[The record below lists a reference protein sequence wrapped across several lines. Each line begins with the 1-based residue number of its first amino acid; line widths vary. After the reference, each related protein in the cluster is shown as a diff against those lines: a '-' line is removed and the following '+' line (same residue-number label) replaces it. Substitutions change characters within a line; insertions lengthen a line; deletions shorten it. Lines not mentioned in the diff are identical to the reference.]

1 MRGIWF
7 KSLNFLSFVIFGCG
21 LSCSSSIIDF
31 VDWLGLGWG
40 LVVFCCLSLFFMA
53 LLGTFFILPIYS
65 RMLLVFLFYNILL
78 FTHQKNVLCN
88 LVHLFLS
95 CYIYC
100 LPIKK
105 KKEKK
110 S

>member
-53 LLGTFFILPIYS
+53 PLGTFFILPIYS
-65 RMLLVFLFYNILL
+65 RMLFWCFSFIITS
-78 FTHQKNVLCN
+78 F
-88 LVHLFLS
+88 
-95 CYIYC
+95 

-105 KKEKK
+105 M
-110 S
+110 SCVIWCIYFLAVIFTVCL